1 MFPADLHGRYGPER
15 GAGEVKLL
23 TVLYHGPGWDLLTK
37 YFCLLDIC
45 ILLVAF
51 VLFPS
56 RAEQTFEEQKISHGQ
71 LGAPLRFSSPGCLL
85 SPPLLAL
92 LADSW

>member
-1 MFPADLHGRYGPER
+1 
-15 GAGEVKLL
+15 
-23 TVLYHGPGWDLLTK
+23 
-37 YFCLLDIC
+37 LDIC

-51 VLFPS
+51 VSVFVFLLVHSIP
-56 RAEQTFEEQKISHGQ
+56 FEEKKISHGQ
-71 LGAPLRFSSPGCLL
+71 LGAPLRFSSPGCLP